1 MLEKFIEN
9 FLIKSRVHQQEIG
22 EHVLAGRC
30 KEHTDYRHAIGR
42 LKGFKEAD
50 DLVRSLYK
58 AMVDRV
64 DFSHY
69 REISNGSEPESY

>member
-9 FLIKSRVHQQEIG
+9 FLMKSRISQQEIG

-30 KEHTDYRHAIGR
+30 KEYADYKHSIGR

-50 DLVRSLYK
+50 GLVRSLYK

-69 REISNGSEPESY
+69 REISNDSEPESY